1 MKWIKGHI
9 ELISWCLALLL
20 PMFVTPVNNSN
31 FSLCFFKYLGMS
43 CCPGCGLG
51 RSIAYL
57 YQGELL
63 LSFQKHWLG
72 IATVVL
78 VLHRIIYLLL
88 YQNIH
93 QLSQTVYEPKIND
106 DASGHAT

>member
-9 ELISWCLALLL
+9 ELLSWCLALLL
-20 PMFVTPVNNSN
+20 PLFVNPANTSH

-43 CCPGCGLG
+43 SCPGCGLG
-51 RSIAYL
+51 RSIAYF
-57 YQGELL
+57 YQGEVL

-78 VLHRIIYLLL
+78 LFHRIIHLLIN
-88 YQNIH
+88 QNIH
-93 QLSQTVYEPKIND
+93 HLSQPAYEPKIND
-106 DASGHAT
+106 DASGHAA